1 MHDFSVQYP
10 RCTNSSSQGESDC
23 GSIAWAFTLFIAW
36 NLLSMYIFVNM
47 FTGVVVENFSY
58 VFQTSAGGAKAITR
72 EEMRAFKK
80 VWAEFANP
88 KTEHLER
95 ANFGPFFSK
104 LSGAFEV
111 RIYPPEFH
119 IKNVVATCKERSSS
133 VGMPP
138 AMNDAG
144 VDLLK
149 LTKVLDKIDYA
160 SIRKRRAIYTRLYH
174 EAILSDQEGRG
185 ISFTSMLFLLAHHKL
200 IVDRD
205 ALVFKDLVARTEKA
219 KFVTDCVNL
228 DRVQSLLKT
237 ISHRRRFLM
246 HGELVRAQE
255 IPSII
260 VESMP
265 STPPWLNNEIP
276 SESSSPN
283 GSPSPSSGRFSVADV
298 SLAVDG
304 SGLHRSS
311 RRTSDL
317 SVVSDSFR
325 SPRASLAEE
334 DPQKVLSSMEQSVWG
349 DMMMEATQEEE
360 Q

>member
-1 MHDFSVQYP
+1 
-10 RCTNSSSQGESDC
+10 
-23 GSIAWAFTLFIAW
+23 
-36 NLLSMYIFVNM
+36 
-47 FTGVVVENFSY
+47 
-58 VFQTSAGGAKAITR
+58 
-72 EEMRAFKK
+72 
-80 VWAEFANP
+80 
-88 KTEHLER
+88 
-95 ANFGPFFSK
+95 
-104 LSGAFEV
+104 
-111 RIYPPEFH
+111 
-119 IKNVVATCKERSSS
+119 
-133 VGMPP
+133 
-138 AMNDAG
+138 
-144 VDLLK
+144 
-149 LTKVLDKIDYA
+149 
-160 SIRKRRAIYTRLYH
+160 
-174 EAILSDQEGRG
+174 
-185 ISFTSMLFLLAHHKL
+185 LAHHKL

-276 SESSSPN
+276 SESSPPN
-283 GSPSPSSGRFSVADV
+283 GSPSPSSGRFSAADV

-325 SPRASLAEE
+325 SHRDSLAEE